1 METQPKQCPFDCM
14 PATAS
19 TVSRPSPSSFFLHR
33 FAVLPP
39 SFASPRLCVK
49 NYPASWHEPARAF
62 LESLTE
68 NPDVVIAE
76 LVLVEFYLA
85 LLNPAIMAAPL
96 SAAEAVAECQWF
108 RAHPRWALAE
118 HTDVRAN
125 LWPDAA
131 GPAFAR
137 RRIIDVRL
145 ARTLL
150 AHGVKEFAT
159 ANLRDFQDLGFSKVW
174 NPLTPA

>member
-1 METQPKQCPFDCM
+1 MISLDTNLLIYARVEANP
-14 PATAS
+14 
-19 TVSRPSPSSFFLHR
+19 
-33 FAVLPP
+33 
-39 SFASPRLCVK
+39 
-49 NYPASWHEPARAF
+49 WHEPARTF
-62 LESLTE
+62 LQSLAE

-85 LLNPAIMAAPL
+85 LRNPAIMATPL

-118 HTDVRAN
+118 HAEVMASV
-125 LWPDAA
+125 WQDAS
-131 GPAFAR
+131 GSDFAR

-150 AHGVKEFAT
+150 AHGVTEFAT

-174 NPLTPA
+174 NPLTLV